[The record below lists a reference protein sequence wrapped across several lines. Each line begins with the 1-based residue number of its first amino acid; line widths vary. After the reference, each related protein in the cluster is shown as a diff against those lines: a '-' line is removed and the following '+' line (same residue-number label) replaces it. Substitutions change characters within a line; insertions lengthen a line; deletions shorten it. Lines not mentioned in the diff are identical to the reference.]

1 MSRAR
6 PRSFSSDG
14 KRNLE
19 NFERTHFVVLTGHL
33 DDRPLPELVR
43 TLRAQRKTGRLQIE
57 YPDGPAAFFF
67 EDGQIVDAQMG
78 SLRGL
83 EALYAA
89 VELRGGSFNFN
100 PLVRPPERS
109 IDRQQQQFISDL
121 IETERRES
129 LPEIN
134 AEGRTRPTAIPFPAR
149 PEPLQLGPVAAELI
163 APLEERLAS
172 VEAAITVASRRF
184 SRERLIYA
192 GVISFLGALII
203 GTLLQVLYNFPAQN
217 QAAPVAAASQQSPQA
232 EVAEP
237 AATTAAAPQQGEV
250 AQAATADTTVSK
262 GQTTPEAS
270 NRERVDARQISG
282 AARRA
287 EAARASQPQRQ
298 PAARAAERQTNG
310 GRVPSGHVVQ
320 VLMEVR
326 NGQVTAARV
335 LNPRPGAADYESLAL
350 RMARQRRYPENFTGA
365 ERLQLRVK
373 P

>member
-1 MSRAR
+1 M
-6 PRSFSSDG
+6 
-14 KRNLE
+14 E

-33 DDRPLPELVR
+33 DDRPLPDLVR

-89 VELRGGSFNFN
+89 VALRGASFNFN

-109 IDRQQQQFISDL
+109 IDRQQQQFIGDL
-121 IETERRES
+121 IEAERREA
-129 LPEIN
+129 LPDIN
-134 AEGRTRPTAIPFPAR
+134 AEGRATRPTAIPFPAR

-163 APLEERLAS
+163 APLEERLVA
-172 VEAAITVASRRF
+172 VETAITTASRRF

-192 GVISFLGALII
+192 AVISFLGALVI
-203 GTLLQVLYNFPAQN
+203 GTLLQVLYNFPAQS
-217 QAAPVAAASQQSPQA
+217 QPAPA
-232 EVAEP
+232 
-237 AATTAAAPQQGEV
+237 AAAPSQSLKPEAAKSDAPPAAQPQGET
-250 AQAATADTTVSK
+250 APAATADAGSAAATNAQPTN
-262 GQTTPEAS
+262 EAAA
-270 NRERVDARQISG
+270 RERTDARQSSV

-287 EAARASQPQRQ
+287 EAAARQSQLAK
-298 PAARAAERQTNG
+298 PAAVARDAERQTSAES
-310 GRVPSGHVVQ
+310 VPNGHVVQ

-326 NGQVTAARV
+326 NGQVTSARV

>member
-1 MSRAR
+1 
-6 PRSFSSDG
+6 
-14 KRNLE
+14 LE

-67 EDGQIVDAQMG
+67 EDGQIVDAQFG

-89 VELRGGSFNFN
+89 VAMRGASFNFN

-121 IETERRES
+121 IEAERREA

-134 AEGRTRPTAIPFPAR
+134 AEGRAARPTAIPFPAR

-163 APLEERLAS
+163 APLEDRLAA
-172 VEAAITVASRRF
+172 VEAAITTASRRF

-192 GVISFLGALII
+192 AVISFLGALVI

-217 QAAPVAAASQQSPQA
+217 QAASVAPPTQSPQP
-232 EVAEP
+232 EVAKSG
-237 AATTAAAPQQGEV
+237 ATTAAAPQGDA
-250 AQAATADTTVSK
+250 AQPATVDSSAGK
-262 GQTTPEAS
+262 EQTTAAAP
-270 NRERVDARQISG
+270 NRERVDARQTSG

-287 EAARASQPQRQ
+287 EAARQSQSPRQ
-298 PAARAAERQTNG
+298 AARSVERQAG
-310 GRVPSGHVVQ
+310 GDGVPSGHVIQ

-326 NGQVTAARV
+326 NGRVTSARV